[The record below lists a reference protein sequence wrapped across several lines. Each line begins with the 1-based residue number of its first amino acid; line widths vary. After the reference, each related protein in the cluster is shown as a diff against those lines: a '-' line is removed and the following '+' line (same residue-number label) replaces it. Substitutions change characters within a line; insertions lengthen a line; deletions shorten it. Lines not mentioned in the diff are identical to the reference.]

1 MNISLCVLPRVRK
14 ASVLLNC
21 VGSVGLKFKVAS
33 KQPVVV
39 LLDPAVEPIQ
49 VFINRDQPVRVYGCH
64 APAVRYFVFMAT
76 AGFQIVFIRNEINL
90 RTPHYVLYTA
100 TADTIDQTPTMST
113 LVKSSWT
120 LVPRC
125 GTPPKQPLPHDVKQ
139 RRLIQLQVL
148 YKELRKA
155 KKRSLNDH
163 KEIEPPA
170 PPPKQPRLMITFNDL
185 PIEMLQHVASFLDHK
200 STLSFRCVNSQCR
213 AIAETMPL
221 FSVTMKEHKQHQTEL
236 PPPVGPAGVY
246 HLTVKSWSNQP
257 VNATLSTVRS
267 MSVAKSG
274 VFSLPLKEKLTESR
288 NLRRLDL
295 IESSAY
301 LGVYNGLP
309 EETPGFDQ
317 DEWMS
322 EISTAL
328 SQHPYLREL
337 HIVEHSSAMTPL
349 VATLSKQLRVLTVPT
364 SQTVK
369 GISFP
374 VLEKLTICSEVTIVG
389 RNIRHQKHDA
399 PGKCLKLRVITAH
412 CGDDKFT
419 KYDMLTTNALL
430 EKEELVAPR
439 LHTLTIA
446 YKTGG
451 FRLNYWYALPE
462 GLPYSQVTNL
472 TLANALFNTWVDL
485 FLIPLPNVEQLTLL
499 DTRVRNTRVSPHT
512 CHGLEHVTRPAIYAI
527 SLPTIPQAWYV
538 APKLK
543 RLTVEQ
549 RQIGLVPFVPMT
561 KYMPLVVNDAFPKLE
576 RLNIADALINDP
588 KNALCSASPG
598 RPDLKSLVGVMHQRS
613 FCHSGGWYTVSH
625 SLFHVTQPEVYYVME
640 DLSLPV
646 SVRQTPTF
654 QVKPL
659 TTDLCRKCQNLG
671 FVDKPSIGK
680 SSIDSRAWPADE

>member
-21 VGSVGLKFKVAS
+21 VESVGLKFKAAS

-76 AGFQIVFIRNEINL
+76 AGFQIVFIRNEIDL
-90 RTPHYVLYTA
+90 RTPHYALYTA
-100 TADTIDQTPTMST
+100 TADTIDQTPTVST
-113 LVKSSWT
+113 LVRSSWT

-125 GTPPKQPLPHDVKQ
+125 GTPPKKPLPHAVKQ
-139 RRLIQLQVL
+139 RRLIQLQGL

-155 KKRSLNDH
+155 KKRSSNDH
-163 KEIEPPA
+163 EEIEPPA
-170 PPPKQPRLMITFNDL
+170 PPKQPRLTITFNDL
-185 PIEMLQHVASFLDHK
+185 PIEMLRHVASFLDHK
-200 STLSFRCVNSQCR
+200 SAISFRCVNSQCR
-213 AIAETMPL
+213 AIAETLPL
-221 FSVTMKEHKQHQTEL
+221 FSVTMREHKQHQTEL
-236 PPPVGPAGVY
+236 PPAGPAGVY

-257 VNATLSTVRS
+257 VNATLSAVRS

-274 VFSLPLKEKLTESR
+274 VFSLPLKEKLTKSR

-317 DEWMS
+317 NEWMP
-322 EISTAL
+322 EISKAL
-328 SQHPYLREL
+328 SQHPYLCEL
-337 HIVEHSSAMTPL
+337 HIVERLSAMTPL

-364 SQTVK
+364 SQMVT

-374 VLEKLTICSEVTIVG
+374 VLEKLTICSELTIMG

-419 KYDMLTTNALL
+419 KYDMHTTNALL
-430 EKEELVAPR
+430 EEEKLVAPR
-439 LHTLTIA
+439 LHTLTIVYA
-446 YKTGG
+446 TGG
-451 FRLNYWYALPE
+451 GRLNYWYALPG
-462 GLPYSQVTNL
+462 GLPYRQVTNL

-499 DTRVRNTRVSPHT
+499 DTRVRNARVSPQT
-512 CHGLEHVTRPAIYAI
+512 CPGLEHVTRPAIYAI
-527 SLPTIPQAWYV
+527 SLPTVPQAWYV

-543 RLTVEQ
+543 RLTVDQ

-561 KYMPLVVNDAFPKLE
+561 KYMPLVVHDAFPKLE
-576 RLNIADALINDP
+576 RLDIVDTLINNP
-588 KNALCSASPG
+588 KNTLCSASPG
-598 RPDLKSLVGVMHQRS
+598 KPDLKSLVGVMHQRL
-613 FCHSGGWYTVSH
+613 FCHGGHWYTVSH
-625 SLFHVTQPEVYYVME
+625 SLYHVVQPEVHCVMQ

-646 SVRQTPTF
+646 SVRQNPTF
-654 QVKPL
+654 QVKPM
-659 TTDLCRKCQNLG
+659 TTDLCRNCRDLG
-671 FVDKPSIGK
+671 GNPSIGK
-680 SSIDSRAWPADE
+680 SSIDSRTWPEDE